1 MLLLALMSH
10 QLEITGMMAVC
21 QYVYYSAL
29 SLSVI
34 CRCLSE
40 TFVKLQP
47 PFTKGDVV
55 INSMELVS

>member
-1 MLLLALMSH
+1 MSH